1 MTGNDQP
8 DPSQRHDLS
17 ELVDSRQPGV
27 LSEFWQ
33 FLKYNKKWWLLPLL
47 IALLLLGLLVILSGS
62 GLAPFIYPFA

>member
-1 MTGNDQP
+1 MTGSHEPDQAGR
-8 DPSQRHDLS
+8 QDLN
-17 ELVDSRQPGV
+17 ELVESRQPGV

>member
-1 MTGNDQP
+1 MTSSNEHSSP
-8 DPSQRHDLS
+8 ERHDLN

>member
-1 MTGNDQP
+1 MTDSNER
-8 DPSQRHDLS
+8 DPAEQQDLRQ
-17 ELVDSRQPGV
+17 LVESRQTGV
-27 LSEFWQ
+27 LAEFWM

>member
-1 MTGNDQP
+1 MTSSNEHSSPERQ
-8 DPSQRHDLS
+8 DLN
-17 ELVDSRQPGV
+17 ELVASRQPGV

>member
-1 MTGNDQP
+1 MTGSDERNSPERQ
-8 DPSQRHDLS
+8 DLS
-17 ELVDSRQPGV
+17 ELVESRQPGV

-33 FLKYNKKWWLLPLL
+33 FLTYNKKWWLLPLL